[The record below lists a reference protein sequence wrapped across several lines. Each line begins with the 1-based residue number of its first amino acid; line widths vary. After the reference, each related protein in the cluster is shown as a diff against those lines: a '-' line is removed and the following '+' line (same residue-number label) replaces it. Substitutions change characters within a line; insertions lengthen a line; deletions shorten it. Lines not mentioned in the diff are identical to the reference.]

1 MGILKL
7 AGQSVNKPNESHE
20 KRRLLLQRGMMG
32 GDEDSGINNKPVQG
46 VIKI

>member
-7 AGQSVNKPNESHE
+7 ASWSVNNKP
-20 KRRLLLQRGMMG
+20 KAMKKRLLLQRGMMG